1 MSNNCP
7 HPGQVLKSFAL
18 AADGALSLSA
28 KVEDGRLHVW
38 VQSHHVVLAGQYL
51 EAANDPK

>member
-1 MSNNCP
+1 MSNNCL

-28 KVEDGRLHVW
+28 KVEDGRLHVQ
-38 VQSHHVVLAGQYL
+38 VQSHRVVLAGHYL
-51 EAANDPK
+51 EAANDPR